1 MKFLTFLNSG
11 CIDIC
16 KNMLKSAENVG
27 LDLND
32 FIIACIDA
40 NAYEQMKSYK
50 GAYLAFEHEITEYKN
65 WSFDETSDFRKIV
78 RYKWKIIKDNY
89 IKHKELCFVDTDI
102 VFLKNPLSYIE
113 KSEQILFQC
122 DRPGSL
128 ICSGFMVFNN
138 TKKCEEMIDLC
149 GNDISDDD
157 QLLINKIALSENFI
171 NHIAL
176 LNQVKFPN
184 GYIYYQQ
191 NIKQDPIIVHNNFMV
206 GIEEKIKK
214 FKEEKLWFI

>member
-50 GAYLAFEHEITEYKN
+50 GSYLAFEHEITEYKN

-102 VFLKNPLSYIE
+102 VFLKNPLSFI
-113 KSEQILFQC
+113 
-122 DRPGSL
+122 
-128 ICSGFMVFNN
+128 
-138 TKKCEEMIDLC
+138 
-149 GNDISDDD
+149 
-157 QLLINKIALSENFI
+157 KIAGTL
-171 NHIAL
+171 
-176 LNQVKFPN
+176 
-184 GYIYYQQ
+184 
-191 NIKQDPIIVHNNFMV
+191 
-206 GIEEKIKK
+206 
-214 FKEEKLWFI
+214 

>member
-27 LDLND
+27 LNLND

-78 RYKWKIIKDNY
+78 KYKWKIIKDNY
-89 IKHKELCFVDTDI
+89 IKYNSLCFVDTDI
-102 VFLKNPLSYIE
+102 VFLKNPLPFISKAE
-113 KSEQILFQC
+113 KILFQC
-122 DRPGSL
+122 DLPGST

-138 TKKCEEMIDLC
+138 TDKCKELIEIC
-149 GNDISDDD
+149 GNNIEEDD
-157 QLLINKIALSENFI
+157 QILINKLVLTNEYI
-171 NHIAL
+171 NSIGL
-176 LNQVKFPN
+176 LKPNMFPN
-184 GYIYYQQ
+184 GHVYYQQ
-191 NIKQDPIIVHNNFMV
+191 NIKNDAIIVHNNFMV
-206 GIEEKIKK
+206 GIEEKTRR
-214 FKEEKLWFI
+214 FKEEKLWYI